1 MHRAVTVAVVLAVLA
16 GSVPAAATLADGTPT
31 SDSQPGASFAGVV
44 GVQGAEVDNEVA
56 NRSLERQFEA
66 ARDNDSKASV
76 VAAEGEQLQ
85 QRLEALEAEKERL
98 QTAYENG
105 TISKGK
111 YKAQLAVVAADLR
124 AVERRANRTAGV
136 AERLPPEA
144 LRESGA
150 NASHIRDIAQQA
162 NRTGGGAVAEAA
174 RDVAGESVGNGL
186 GGPPPHAGP
195 PEDAGGPGGE
205 GPPDGAG
212 PPDNAGPGD
221 EQSANGTATDTEGD
235 GDENPAEDVGP
246 PNGSNASNGSA
257 GNGSTA
263 GPPADAGPPNGS
275 GNGPP
280 EDAGR
285 PGGTD
290 NESGVNGSANGSRD
304 APGVGSGNGLPG
316 GNNSSDG
323 TDTDTRTDETPEDDS
338 QEEET
343 ETANT
348 AETTETDDTASLR
361 LSESPAAERDSAA
374 TQNGVTPRMIG

>member
-31 SDSQPGASFAGVV
+31 DDTQPGASFAGVV

-56 NRSLERQFEA
+56 NRSLERQFES

-76 VAAEGEQLQ
+76 VATEGERLQ
-85 QRLEALEAEKERL
+85 QRLEALEAKKERL
-98 QTAYENG
+98 RTAYENG

-124 AVERRANRTAGV
+124 AVERRANHTAGV

-150 NASHIRDIAQQA
+150 NASHIRGIAQQA

-174 RDVAGESVGNGL
+174 RDVAGGGVGNGL

-195 PEDAGGPGGE
+195 PEDDGAPGGE

-212 PPDNAGPGD
+212 PPDDAGPGD
-221 EQSANGTATDTEGD
+221 ERSANDTETDTEED
-235 GDENPAEDVGP
+235 GNENPAKDVGP

-285 PGGTD
+285 PGGAG
-290 NESGVNGSANGSRD
+290 NASGENGVANNSSD
-304 APGVGSGNGLPG
+304 ASGADDGNGLPDG
-316 GNNSSDG
+316 TNSGDG
-323 TDTDTRTDETPEDDS
+323 TDTDTRVDETPED
-338 QEEET
+338 ET

-348 AETTETDDTASLR
+348 AETDDTASLQPA
-361 LSESPAAERDSAA
+361 EGPAAERDYASA
-374 TQNGVTPRMIG
+374 QDGVTPQITG